1 MNRLNVLYEEKKK
14 EINGYYN
21 EFGLVSVDNIQEVN
35 DQIIDKKLKKEDLEN
50 DLLEFYIT
58 VSMCLYMIE
67 NDLYDEYF
75 FSTYAE
81 LLAEYKTG
89 KYDNYFMDILAD
101 KELLESDIEDINDY
115 LKKEEAMGKY
125 YDDVSDIYNEEFE
138 KFEREVDKDY
148 KGEE

>member
-14 EINGYYN
+14 EIKGYYN

-35 DQIIDKKLKKEDLEN
+35 DQIIDKRLKKEDLEN

-81 LLAEYKTG
+81 LLTEYKTG

-138 KFEREVDKDY
+138 KFEHEVDKDY

>member
-14 EINGYYN
+14 EIKGYYN

-35 DQIIDKKLKKEDLEN
+35 DQIIDKKLKKEELEN

-75 FSTYAE
+75 FSTYVE
-81 LLAEYKTG
+81 LLTEYKTG

-138 KFEREVDKDY
+138 KFEHEVDKDY

>member
-1 MNRLNVLYEEKKK
+1 MNRLNILYEEKKK

-35 DQIIDKKLKKEDLEN
+35 DQIIDKRLKKEDLEN

-75 FSTYAE
+75 FNTYAE
-81 LLAEYKTG
+81 LLTEYKTG

-138 KFEREVDKDY
+138 KFEHEVDKDY